1 MHSSPEMNGF
11 LELKCDIIRGGMDKY
26 LTPMGPTKL
35 HVHPIFEIG
44 PLEPRYSEWLGKFRT
59 VWAVQVGRPCYSAL
73 SAMEARRIWREVST
87 FLCQAPL
94 CDVRGVSSG
103 MGIV

>member
-1 MHSSPEMNGF
+1 MHVLTWHMCDMHSSPEMNGF

-44 PLEPRYSEWLGKFRT
+44 PLEPRYSEWLGEFQNL
-59 VWAVQVGRPCYSAL
+59 WAV
-73 SAMEARRIWREVST
+73 
-87 FLCQAPL
+87 
-94 CDVRGVSSG
+94 
-103 MGIV
+103 